1 MESRWA
7 APRIQTDE
15 PGSLAVSLPFR
26 LQDRL
31 ALEKLYCIAHGR
43 SARIGHHHMA
53 LLLLHQRT
61 DPLGQSSSG
70 VAANRSGG
78 LAIVNPLFTPGL
90 SLEVGPIYLT
100 SFYER
105 AEGAGEKFFEGI
117 GAEPGDVLLLV
128 STSGRNAFPIEF
140 ASSAKKAG
148 LKVIGMTSFAYSK
161 SVESRHPSGK
171 KMYEFCDVV
180 LDNLT
185 TPGDACLEDHRLPQ
199 KVGPTS
205 GWVGCLML
213 QALMVEVAEQM
224 AEEGIVPP
232 IYFALNLDGQEDYVQ
247 YLEDL
252 KRERGTKFGGIFSPR
267 RKM

>member
-1 MESRWA
+1 M
-7 APRIQTDE
+7 
-15 PGSLAVSLPFR
+15 LAKKYFEHSFEMFQR
-26 LQDRL
+26 LQDTQ
-31 ALEKLYCIAHGR
+31 LENIQAAAELITKAIAD
-43 SARIGHHHMA
+43 GHTFYAWGGPH
-53 LLLLHQRT
+53 
-61 DPLGQSSSG
+61 SSLP
-70 VAANRSGG
+70 VQDIFWRAGG

-185 TPGDACLEDHRLPQ
+185 APGDACLEDHRLPQ

-213 QALMVEVAEQM
+213 QALMAEVAEQM
-224 AEEGIVPP
+224 AEKGIVPP